1 MVRLEPRLGWPKTPQ
16 DVKTSEWKHKNIL
29 FCLLYRKRSSF
40 LIKHFKT
47 NMTRCT
53 SIFGD
58 ASLQQ
63 LNQEIFL
70 EVWELMSCE
79 RRVISKNTVVNMKK
93 WAGRP
98 VYYIYI
104 YI

>member
-1 MVRLEPRLGWPKTPQ
+1 
-16 DVKTSEWKHKNIL
+16 
-29 FCLLYRKRSSF
+29 
-40 LIKHFKT
+40 
-47 NMTRCT
+47 MTRCT

-63 LNQEIFL
+63 LNQEIFS

-104 YI
+104 YIKKCLFKGFNFEVPLRDFNFEVPLGDL